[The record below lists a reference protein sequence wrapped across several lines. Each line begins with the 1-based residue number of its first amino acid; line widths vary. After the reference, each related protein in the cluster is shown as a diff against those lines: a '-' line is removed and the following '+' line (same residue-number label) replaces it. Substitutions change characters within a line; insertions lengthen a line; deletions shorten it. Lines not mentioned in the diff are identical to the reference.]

1 MNEENKGTPKNKWS
15 NIFRKKWFFPAL
27 YLTIAAVLL
36 SVVVWY
42 QNLDNQIPD
51 AQDQIDNQEEGFSPN
66 PNDEDAQPV
75 MDQQEVIEM
84 PVTNQDQ
91 AEIVT
96 KFFDYNA
103 EQKDQES
110 ALVLYNNRYY
120 QSKGVDIASAN
131 DETFE
136 VVAALSGTIT
146 EVKEDPLLGNVVVL
160 SHDNDVM
167 TYYASLGEVKVKA
180 GEKIKQGDLLGT
192 AGKNLFG
199 KDSGTHVYF
208 ELRKDGK
215 EVNPETYFN
224 QPVSKLENITEEVAE
239 EDKAEDQSEQTE
251 ATETED
257 SSTEPT
263 QEEDTQENDETNTD
277 TDKQEEQGK
286 EETND
291 TSASA

>member
-66 PNDEDAQPV
+66 PNDDEAQPV

-131 DETFE
+131 DETFD

-160 SHDNDVM
+160 SHDNEVM
-167 TYYASLGEVKVKA
+167 TYYASLGDVKVKA

-239 EDKAEDQSEQTE
+239 EEKAEDQSEQTE

-257 SSTEPT
+257 SSTEPA

-277 TDKQEEQGK
+277 ADKQEEQDK

>member
-1 MNEENKGTPKNKWS
+1 PKNKWS

-167 TYYASLGEVKVKA
+167 TYYASLGDVKVKA

>member
-167 TYYASLGEVKVKA
+167 TYYASLGDVKVKA

-239 EDKAEDQSEQTE
+239 EEKAEDQSEQTE

>member
-167 TYYASLGEVKVKA
+167 TYYASLGDVKVKA